1 MIRTVVKDGSLGY
14 DKMRFV
20 FQDAYDETSCT
31 DGKSVH
37 LRAQT
42 KTRQSNE
49 RPAVVAGPEQ
59 AAAVKAGLP
68 DGGERRGGQTKKKT
82 SRTDA
87 ARKRGGRSIR
97 NHKIVREK
105 RKN

>member
-1 MIRTVVKDGSLGY
+1 MSRTVVKDGLLGY

-59 AAAVKAGLP
+59 AAAV
-68 DGGERRGGQTKKKT
+68 GGERRGGQTKKRT